1 MLLNRLRKDVEG
13 ATMVEFAVVLF
24 VLVLLVGGLIDFMN
38 IFWQRN
44 MLIKAVERGAR
55 VAAVSDPVVAG
66 LATVNMLPA
75 GCTGPGAPWP
85 QGGGNYGPFSCT
97 ATIGPGPGY
106 AITGTCNAA
115 VNKIVSGR
123 AGGACG
129 LAGHNTYTL
138 GMCDLF
144 NLAGANVTITY
155 SDTGLGFCGRTNPA
169 GNPAPVPT
177 ITVTVQNAQFRHFF
191 LAGLYPALNL
201 TTAQATITGEDL
213 SFLSFAAPP

>member
-24 VLVLLVGGLIDFMN
+24 ALVLLVGGLIDFMN

-55 VAAVSDPVVAG
+55 IAAVSNPVVAG

-75 GCTGPGAPWP
+75 GCTAGTPWP
-85 QGGGNYGPFSCT
+85 PGGGTYGPFSCT
-97 ATIGPGPGY
+97 ATIGAGG
-106 AITGTCNAA
+106 AIGGTCSAA
-115 VNKIVSGR
+115 VSKIVSGR

-144 NLAGANVTITY
+144 NLAGASVTITY
-155 SDTGLGFCGRTNPA
+155 GDTGLGFCGRTDLA

-213 SFLSFAAPP
+213 SFAAPP